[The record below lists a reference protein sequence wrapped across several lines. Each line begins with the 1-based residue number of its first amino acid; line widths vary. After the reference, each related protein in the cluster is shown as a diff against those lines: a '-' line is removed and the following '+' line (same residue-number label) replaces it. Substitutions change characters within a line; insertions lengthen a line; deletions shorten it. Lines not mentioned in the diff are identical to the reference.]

1 MKLKL
6 IILEKT
12 RETGK
17 FVSINKAGV
26 FNFSKDFIEEN
37 GIKES
42 MRLDFLQDEESKKDW
57 YFQLLPTGQS
67 AFRSSNKG
75 VAKGLM
81 INCSFIAKKIKE
93 SLGYD
98 VDKTLT
104 APIGLGEM
112 VDGVMTYSIITAAIK
127 KQ

>member
-26 FNFSKDFIEEN
+26 FNFSKDFVEEAEIN
-37 GIKES
+37 ET
-42 MRLDFLQDEESKKDW
+42 MRLDFFQDEDSRKDW
-57 YFQLLPTGQS
+57 YFQITPTGQS
-67 AFRSSNKG
+67 GLRTGTKG
-75 VAKGLM
+75 VTKGLM
-81 INCSFIAKKIKE
+81 INCSFIAKKLKE
-93 SLGYD
+93 SIGFD

-104 APIGLGEM
+104 APIGLGEL
-112 VDGVMTYSIITAAIK
+112 VDGVMTYPVITAALK
-127 KQ
+127 K

>member
-26 FNFSKDFIEEN
+26 FNFSKDFITEN
-37 GIKES
+37 EIKEG
-42 MRLDFLQDEESKKDW
+42 MRIDFFQDEENKRDW
-57 YFQLLPTGQS
+57 YFQMSATGQS
-67 AFRSSNKG
+67 VFRDGNKG
-75 VAKGLM
+75 VARGLM
-81 INCSFIAKKIKE
+81 INCSFIAKKLKE
-93 SLGYD
+93 SIAFD

-104 APIGLGEM
+104 APIGLGD
-112 VDGVMTYSIITAAIK
+112 VIDGVMTYPIITAALK
-127 KQ
+127 K